1 MNANLAKVKLR
12 RCRFP
17 KSDMEAAVLHFAD
30 LFMASLRKT
39 RLVQADLRGAN
50 CYAVDFFKAVFGE
63 TRMEGANLK
72 RSLIDGHEEAMRLE
86 GLIV

>member
-1 MNANLAKVKLR
+1 M
-12 RCRFP
+12 
-17 KSDMEAAVLHFAD
+17 HFAD

-39 RLVQADLRGAN
+39 RLVQADMRGAN

-72 RSLIDGHEEAMRLE
+72 RSLIDGHEEAMRAE
-86 GLIV
+86 RLIV